1 MYTTELSLHPA
12 VVRWLDANYS
22 KTENAY
28 DLRSDAL
35 YIVFQTA
42 LFRKNIKYPIKKFK
56 KTEKF
61 VPIRIAIN
69 EWEFYRFGWNIP
81 NFAQIR
87 ISRMLF
93 DMMMKNFCN
102 HIAYAYAYGG
112 ISRDVTIRRI
122 LVENLFDDEEINYY
136 YIRKYYQRK
145 FQNTGKEQEIIDFV
159 NYTLANIAQV

>member
-61 VPIRIAIN
+61 VPKT
-69 EWEFYRFGWNIP
+69 EP
-81 NFAQIR
+81 
-87 ISRMLF
+87 
-93 DMMMKNFCN
+93 MMK
-102 HIAYAYAYGG
+102 
-112 ISRDVTIRRI
+112 
-122 LVENLFDDEEINYY
+122 
-136 YIRKYYQRK
+136 
-145 FQNTGKEQEIIDFV
+145 IIVF
-159 NYTLANIAQV
+159 